1 MGRLGVHFAL
11 TPNDEMSLRTAKG
24 DASVMAIVDEIE
36 SRWEKDHLAQSDKAW
51 DAMHR
56 CLSDGTLNPAGG
68 APPLHL
74 AVLGGTSLYEGD
86 DYIACLLSPSQV
98 QEVSRA
104 LTPLTEAWFRARY
117 FKLDTDDYG
126 MDLSEE
132 DFQYTWESLQCVRS
146 FFEKAARDGRAS
158 LFTADQ

>member
-1 MGRLGVHFAL
+1 MGCLGVHFAL
-11 TPNDEMSLRTAKG
+11 TPDEEKRLRAAKG
-24 DASVMAIVDEIE
+24 DASVMAIVEEIE

-56 CLSDGTLNPAGG
+56 CFSDGTLNPAGG
-68 APPLHL
+68 SPPLPW
-74 AVLGGTSLYEGD
+74 AVLGGTWLHEGD
-86 DYIACLLSPSQV
+86 DYIACLLSPGQV
-98 QEVSRA
+98 QEISKSM
-104 LTPLTEAWFRARY
+104 TPLTEVWLRERY
-117 FKLDTDDYG
+117 FKLDADDYG

-132 DFQYTWESLQCVRS
+132 DFQYTWEYVQCVRS